1 MEKISIYISVLI
13 NFPRRYKMEDKMK
26 NIVVLKNLP
35 SNIVE
40 EAIVILKGDKRKI
53 ECIKKHI
60 KSNSLKGEKSVNK
73 PKDYI
78 VKEAEM
84 VISNYISNIENQKI
98 VKTKKDT
105 KKLEKRY
112 KRMQI
117 ATIIMFIALV
127 INIL

>member
-1 MEKISIYISVLI
+1 
-13 NFPRRYKMEDKMK
+13 MK

-60 KSNSLKGEKSVNK
+60 KNSASKGEVKSVDK

-84 VISNYISNIENQKI
+84 VISNYISNIETQRK
-98 VKTKKDT
+98 VKNKKDN

-117 ATIIMFIALV
+117 ATIVMFIALI